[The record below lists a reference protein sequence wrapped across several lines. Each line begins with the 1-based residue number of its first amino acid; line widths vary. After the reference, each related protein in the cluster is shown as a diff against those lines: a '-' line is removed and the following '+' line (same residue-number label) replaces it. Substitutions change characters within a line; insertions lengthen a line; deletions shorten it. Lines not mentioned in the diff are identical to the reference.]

1 MGATDSKA
9 RLRARNRLYMV
20 SAVNSL
26 ESLDKSLWCEPYTR
40 VCKQVLIA
48 AMDVLRMHLK
58 VKSIALRVANFSRCF
73 QSLESKVSGL
83 G

>member
-26 ESLDKSLWCEPYTR
+26 QSLDKSLWCELYTR
-40 VCKQVLIA
+40 VCKQVLIV
-48 AMDVLRMHLK
+48 AMDVLLK
-58 VKSIALRVANFSRCF
+58 AKSIALRVANFSRCF